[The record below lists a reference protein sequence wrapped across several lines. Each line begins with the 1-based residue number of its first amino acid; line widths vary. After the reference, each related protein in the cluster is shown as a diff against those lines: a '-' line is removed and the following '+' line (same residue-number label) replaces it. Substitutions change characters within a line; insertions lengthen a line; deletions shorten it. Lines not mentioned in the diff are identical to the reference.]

1 MKFPL
6 TGKSTD
12 KSFLEHLED
21 LRKVIYRIIFC
32 LLLLLPLTTYF
43 ASYIIEFLVRYS
55 CPVGLKLNYFSPL
68 EPVWVEIKT
77 ALAAS
82 AFLGFPY
89 IIYEIWKFVAPGLYK
104 HEKNFAFR
112 LVLSSWL
119 LFIIGIAFA
128 FYSVLPLVM
137 KFAVSLQKDYL
148 CPTIGLQNF
157 IGMTAMMMLGF
168 GVMFQFPVAIFLLVR
183 TRLVRLETLRKQRAL
198 MVIIILVLSAL
209 LAPTPDVVTL
219 LIMAV
224 PTYLLFEISLLIT
237 GFVVK
242 NVELAAMDFEDD
254 DIDDETPDSADEPQ
268 YPESNVNFSAPASSR
283 NNHRRRK
290 IRSRR

>member
-12 KSFLEHLED
+12 KAFLDHLED
-21 LRKVIYRIIFC
+21 LRKVFFRILIC
-32 LLLLLPLTTYF
+32 LLILLPLTTYF
-43 ASYIIEFLVRYS
+43 ASYMIEFLVRYS
-55 CPVGLKLNYFSPL
+55 CPPGLKLSYFSPL

-89 IIYEIWKFVAPGLYK
+89 IMYEVWKFVAPGLYK
-104 HEKNFAFR
+104 HEKNFAFK

-119 LFIIGIAFA
+119 LFITGTVFA

-137 KFAVSLQKDYL
+137 KFSMSLEKDYL

-157 IGMTAMMMLGF
+157 ISLTALMMLGF

-183 TRLVRLETLRKQRAL
+183 TGLVRLETLRKQRA
-198 MVIIILVLSAL
+198 MMIIIILVLAAL
-209 LAPTPDVVTL
+209 LAPTPDVVTQ

-224 PTYLLFEISLLIT
+224 PTYFHFELSLLIT
-237 GFVVK
+237 GWTVK
-242 NVELAAMDFEDD
+242 EPVLPEETDD
-254 DIDDETPDSADEPQ
+254 DDEPPAEPDEDSGVNPLVR
-268 YPESNVNFSAPASSR
+268 YPR
-283 NNHRRRK
+283 NKLKRRR
-290 IRSRR
+290 IRSVSKR

>member
-12 KSFLEHLED
+12 KAFLDHLED
-21 LRKVIYRIIFC
+21 LRKVFFRILLC
-32 LLLLLPLTTYF
+32 LLILLPLTTYF
-43 ASYIIEFLVRYS
+43 ASYMIEFLVRYS
-55 CPVGLKLNYFSPL
+55 CPPGLKLSYFSPL

-89 IIYEIWKFVAPGLYK
+89 IMYEVWKFVAPGLYK
-104 HEKNFAFR
+104 HEKNFAFK

-119 LFIIGIAFA
+119 LFITGTVFA

-137 KFAVSLQKDYL
+137 KFSMSLEKDYL

-157 IGMTAMMMLGF
+157 ISLTALMMLGF

-183 TRLVRLETLRKQRAL
+183 TGLVRLETLRKQRA
-198 MVIIILVLSAL
+198 MMIIIILVLAAL
-209 LAPTPDVVTL
+209 LAPTPDVVTQ

-224 PTYLLFEISLLIT
+224 PTYFLFELSLLIT
-237 GFVVK
+237 GWTVK
-242 NVELAAMDFEDD
+242 EPVLPEETDD
-254 DIDDETPDSADEPQ
+254 DDEPPAEPDEDSGVNPLVR
-268 YPESNVNFSAPASSR
+268 YPR
-283 NNHRRRK
+283 NKLKRRR
-290 IRSRR
+290 IRSVSKR

>member
-12 KSFLEHLED
+12 KAFLDHLED
-21 LRKVIYRIIFC
+21 LRKVFFRILIC
-32 LLLLLPLTTYF
+32 LLILLPLTTYF
-43 ASYIIEFLVRYS
+43 ASYMIEFLVRYS
-55 CPVGLKLNYFSPL
+55 CPPGLKLSYFSPL

-89 IIYEIWKFVAPGLYK
+89 IMYEVWKFVAPGLYK
-104 HEKNFAFR
+104 HEKNFAFK

-119 LFIIGIAFA
+119 LFITGTVFA

-137 KFAVSLQKDYL
+137 KFSMSLEKDYL

-157 IGMTAMMMLGF
+157 ISLTALMMLGF

-183 TRLVRLETLRKQRAL
+183 TGLVRLETLRKQRA
-198 MVIIILVLSAL
+198 MMIIIILVLAAL
-209 LAPTPDVVTL
+209 LAPTPDVVTQ

-224 PTYLLFEISLLIT
+224 PTYFLFELSLLIT
-237 GFVVK
+237 GWTVK
-242 NVELAAMDFEDD
+242 EPALPEETDD
-254 DIDDETPDSADEPQ
+254 DDEPPAEPDEDSGVNPLVR
-268 YPESNVNFSAPASSR
+268 YPR
-283 NNHRRRK
+283 NKLKRRR
-290 IRSRR
+290 IRSVSKR

>member
-12 KSFLEHLED
+12 KAFLDHLED
-21 LRKVIYRIIFC
+21 LRKVFFRILLC
-32 LLLLLPLTTYF
+32 LLILLPLTTYF
-43 ASYIIEFLVRYS
+43 ASYMIEFLVRYS
-55 CPVGLKLNYFSPL
+55 CPPGLKLSYFSPL

-82 AFLGFPY
+82 AFIGFPY
-89 IIYEIWKFVAPGLYK
+89 IMYEVWKFVAPGLYK
-104 HEKNFAFR
+104 HEKNFAFK

-119 LFIIGIAFA
+119 LFITGTVFA

-137 KFAVSLQKDYL
+137 KFSMSLEKDYL

-157 IGMTAMMMLGF
+157 ISLTALMMLGF

-183 TRLVRLETLRKQRAL
+183 TGLVRLETLRKQRA
-198 MVIIILVLSAL
+198 MMIIIILVLAAL
-209 LAPTPDVVTL
+209 LAPTPDVVTQ

-224 PTYLLFEISLLIT
+224 PTYFLFELSLLIT
-237 GFVVK
+237 GWTVK
-242 NVELAAMDFEDD
+242 EPVLPEETDD
-254 DIDDETPDSADEPQ
+254 DDEPPAEPDEDSGVNPLVR
-268 YPESNVNFSAPASSR
+268 YPR
-283 NNHRRRK
+283 NKLKRRR
-290 IRSRR
+290 IRSVSKR